1 MCTRAARAAPIM
13 GGTSSPDE
21 GQPVPEMIRDGL
33 LSWATEL
40 DEETVEQ
47 AARTARLPIVEGH
60 VALMP
65 DAHLGQGATIGSV
78 IPTRGAVIPAA
89 VGVDIGCGM
98 VAVDTTVDAGDLPGD
113 LRPLLRRIQQ
123 RVPAGVG
130 QGHDHERHGQ
140 RWINQQHGRTG
151 HTPELVRGRG
161 ATKAAQQFGTL
172 GGGNHFGE
180 LALDETGHVWTVVHS
195 GSRGTG
201 FQLARQHIDRAK
213 ELMREQEVELEDA
226 SLAYLTEGT
235 EAFDAYLADLR
246 WAQDYARG
254 NRERM
259 TDLVLQCLAEEVGRD
274 GVQDVEQDRFDC
286 HHNYT
291 AREEHGGRSLWITRK
306 GAIRAREGDRGVIP
320 GSMGTASYIVTGR
333 GNEDSFTSA
342 AHGAGRRMS
351 RTQARRQ
358 LDVEE
363 FEQQMEGRAWLSHQA
378 EALLD
383 EAPDAYKDID
393 QVMAAQSDLVATDH
407 ELHAVLNFKGT

>member
-1 MCTRAARAAPIM
+1 M
-13 GGTSSPDE
+13 
-21 GQPVPEMIRDGL
+21 PEMIRDGL

-40 DEETVEQ
+40 DEETIEQ

-78 IPTRGAVIPAA
+78 IPTRDAVIPAA

-98 VAVDTTVDAGDLPGD
+98 VAVDTTLDAEDLPDD
-113 LRPLLRRIQQ
+113 LRPLLREIQR

-140 RWINQQHGRTG
+140 RWIRQQHARTG
-151 HTPELVRGRG
+151 HTPELVRGKG

-180 LALDETGHVWTVVHS
+180 LALDETDHVWTVVHS

-201 FQLARQHIDRAK
+201 FQLAQQHIDRAK

-226 SLAYLTEGT
+226 SLAYLVEGT
-235 EAFDAYLADLR
+235 DEFDAYLADLR

-274 GVQDVEQDRFDC
+274 GVQDVERHRFDC

-306 GAIRAREGDRGVIP
+306 GAIRAREGDRGIIP
-320 GSMGTASYIVTGR
+320 GSMGTASYVVTGL
-333 GNEDSFTSA
+333 GNEASFTSA

-351 RTQARRQ
+351 RTQARTQ
-358 LDVEE
+358 LDIGE

-393 QVMAAQSDLVATDH
+393 EVMAAQSDLVAIDH

>member
-1 MCTRAARAAPIM
+1 M
-13 GGTSSPDE
+13 
-21 GQPVPEMIRDGL
+21 PETIRDGV

-40 DEETVEQ
+40 DEDTIEQ

-65 DAHLGQGATIGSV
+65 DAHLGYGATVGSV
-78 IPTRGAVIPAA
+78 IPTEGAVIPAA

-98 VAVDTTVDAGDLPGD
+98 VAVDTTLGADDLPDD
-113 LRPLLRRIQQ
+113 LRPLLRRIEQ

-130 QGHDHERHGQ
+130 QGHDHEDHGR
-140 RWINQQHGRTG
+140 RWIERQHDRTG
-151 HTPELVRGRG
+151 HTPDLVDGEG

-180 LALDETGHVWTVVHS
+180 LSVDETGHVWAVVHS

-201 FQLARQHIDRAK
+201 HDLAQQHMAVARDRIAK
-213 ELMREQEVELEDA
+213 QGVELEDA
-226 SLAYLTEGT
+226 DLAWLEEGT
-235 EAFDAYLADLR
+235 DEFDAYLRDLR

-259 TDLVLQCLAEEVGRD
+259 MALVLQSVAEELGRAED
-274 GVQDVEQDRFDC
+274 DIERDRFDC

-291 AREEHGGRSLWITRK
+291 VQEQHGGRQLWITRK
-306 GAIRAREGDRGVIP
+306 GAIRAGEGDRGIIP
-320 GSMGTASYIVTGR
+320 GSMGAASYLVTGR
-333 GNEDSFTSA
+333 GEPRAYASA

-351 RTQARRQ
+351 RTQAKAE

-363 FEQQMEGRAWLSHQA
+363 FERQMEGRAWLSHRS

-383 EAPDAYKDID
+383 EAPSAYKDID
-393 QVMAAQSDLVATDH
+393 EVMEAQSDLVTVDH
-407 ELHAVLNFKGT
+407 TLRQVLNFKGT